1 MTSVGR
7 DTTPGTDD
15 ARPDVDD
22 QVDPPR
28 PEGPT
33 AAGTSPS
40 DETPPCGDA
49 TGADPAAPDDV
60 VTLPEHG
67 TGQRAQRRR
76 RRERREHRVTW
87 LLALLGVGILAAL
100 PLVAL
105 AGLRTV
111 DELKSE
117 DARKVNNDPEAPG
130 YEAFTTPTPTA
141 IVASVDATGKHLG
154 TTFLAAGASGGGAAL
169 LLPQRMVVTVPSVAA
184 PWMEA
189 PASGDNVGVVYDL
202 ALDDGGL
209 DGLRVV
215 TEEML
220 GVVADSVTQVGPAEW
235 EALLEGVAPITV
247 LNRNE
252 VTVGGTTY
260 PVGELELT
268 AAEAAEWVSIPVEA
282 ENRLDAIA
290 RQEELWRVWFAA
302 VDEAGPEAV
311 PGEVDRGLGAVVRLM
326 AGGDVTYPDFPVYR
340 VRVDDV
346 IEFDSPEPEAL
357 NELMVSMVP
366 FAVGTGGE
374 RTSMRILDGVDQAD
388 VEFEAAERVVPL
400 GVSLQRIGNAR
411 TYDYQETIVIYYDPA
426 MEERAEEIRDALG
439 VGTTELRSNPTS
451 EMDVTIVVGA
461 DFVAAQGE

>member
-1 MTSVGR
+1 
-7 DTTPGTDD
+7 
-15 ARPDVDD
+15 
-22 QVDPPR
+22 
-28 PEGPT
+28 
-33 AAGTSPS
+33 
-40 DETPPCGDA
+40 
-49 TGADPAAPDDV
+49 
-60 VTLPEHG
+60 
-67 TGQRAQRRR
+67 
-76 RRERREHRVTW
+76 
-87 LLALLGVGILAAL
+87 
-100 PLVAL
+100 
-105 AGLRTV
+105 
-111 DELKSE
+111 
-117 DARKVNNDPEAPG
+117 
-130 YEAFTTPTPTA
+130 
-141 IVASVDATGKHLG
+141 
-154 TTFLAAGASGGGAAL
+154 
-169 LLPQRMVVTVPSVAA
+169 
-184 PWMEA
+184 MEA

-202 ALDDGGL
+202 AFDDGGL